1 MDETRGGVITA
12 DSNTSAAQTPNA
24 AITQDVPVEFEDDN
38 STAQYANFCRLS
50 GTTEELLMDF
60 GLDSLPTETTTHKA
74 IITRRVA
81 TGWHTAKRLMHALL
95 QTVDRYEAVFGVLE
109 IDAQKRVRRV

>member
-1 MDETRGGVITA
+1 MDETHGGVTTF
-12 DSNTSAAQTPNA
+12 DSNGSAATSPDA
-24 AITQDVPVEFEDDN
+24 AITRGIPVEFEDDN

-50 GTTEELLMDF
+50 GTPEELLMDF

-95 QTVDRYEAVFGVLE
+95 QAVDRYEAVFGVVE
-109 IDAQKRVRRV
+109 IDEQKRVQRV